1 VVYAEGYAASFI
13 PAPDPQLSVIA
24 PRSSHFITAPKY
36 MRRTSRWAK
45 SYDCA
50 MILMD
55 AQQVRESDC
64 GLQERRIQPVAEWTD
79 DD

>member
-1 VVYAEGYAASFI
+1 
-13 PAPDPQLSVIA
+13 
-24 PRSSHFITAPKY
+24 
-36 MRRTSRWAK
+36 MSRWAK
-45 SYDCA
+45 SYDGA

-55 AQQVRESDC
+55 AQQVHESDC